1 MRSASPRDAW
11 ELPPCLF
18 KLQVE
23 SRGPQRV
30 RTVPDVSTTDRVAG
44 NLLALCVAAQINCF
58 PFILIYLFIRG
69 RRRLLRAI
77 AVGARGQQGFYGLRP
92 ARVARSPQRRRRR
105 AAASSAEPPSAEL
118 KRRHPWASRLVPP
131 RASCVCPRIPAL
143 LVDAG
148 LPSQHL
154 APARA
159 GACRLGA
166 FLRPRPPPHVKGPR
180 FCAHAPGLLVDAAL
194 RSQHLA
200 ATLAHSYRACQRPRR
215 RSRVKSS
222 SIFARLPPR
231 PSRRRGAAGAAAAP
245 YLIAARAGAA

>member
-1 MRSASPRDAW
+1 MPV
-11 ELPPCLF
+11 
-18 KLQVE
+18 Q
-23 SRGPQRV
+23 
-30 RTVPDVSTTDRVAG
+30 VAG
-44 NLLALCVAAQINCF
+44 GIPGSAARPDGPRCQHDGPRRRKSPGPVRRSINKLF
-58 PFILIYLFIRG
+58 SLYFNLFIRG
-69 RRRLLRAI
+69 GRRLLRAI

-166 FLRPRPPPHVKGPR
+166 FLRPRPHVKGPR
-180 FCAHAPGLLVDAAL
+180 FCAP
-194 RSQHLA
+194 
-200 ATLAHSYRACQRPRR
+200 ACPRPPRR
-215 RSRVKSS
+215 RSAALAAPCSDTRP
-222 SIFARLPPR
+222 RLPRVSAAAETVARQKFQYLCASASPAF
-231 PSRRRGAAGAAAAP
+231 SSTWRRRSSGSPLSYCSTRRRRVA
-245 YLIAARAGAA
+245 

>member
-1 MRSASPRDAW
+1 M
-11 ELPPCLF
+11 LV
-18 KLQVE
+18 Q
-23 SRGPQRV
+23 
-30 RTVPDVSTTDRVAG
+30 VAG
-44 NLLALCVAAQINCF
+44 GIPGSAARPDGPRCQHDGPRRRKPPGPVRRSINKLF
-58 PFILIYLFIRG
+58 SLYFNLFIRG
-69 RRRLLRAI
+69 GRRLLRAI

-92 ARVARSPQRRRRR
+92 ARVARSPQRRQRR

-148 LPSQHL
+148 LLSQHL

-159 GACRLGA
+159 GARWARFFGRGHRRTSKVQDSARL
-166 FLRPRPPPHVKGPR
+166 RV
-180 FCAHAPGLLVDAAL
+180 PGLLVDAAL

-200 ATLAHSYRACQRPRR
+200 VTLANSCRACRRPRR
-215 RSRVKSS
+215 RSRVKRS
-222 SIFARLPPR
+222 SIFARLRPR